1 MDLVCLLAAAMTKK
15 GVGFIVYVWKLVKR
29 GYLHFCFLLRRN
41 TQKKKSRLIDPAN
54 QRFCLSKLP
63 AILHLFPQNA
73 CRCPWLILICL
84 ASLTH
89 IGLVVLL
96 PWRDRDYNAHPTKCS
111 FIICSVLG
119 YYEAFGQLIIGVCS
133 F

>member
-1 MDLVCLLAAAMTKK
+1 MDLVCLLAAAITKK
-15 GVGFIVYVWKLVKR
+15 GVGFIVYAWQQVK
-29 GYLHFCFLLRRN
+29 GIPTFLLSFKEK
-41 TQKKKSRLIDPAN
+41 TKKKKSPLMDSAN
-54 QRFCLSKLP
+54 QRLCLSKLP
-63 AILHLFPQNA
+63 AVLHLFPQNA

-111 FIICSVLG
+111 FVVCSVLG